1 MKYIYYA
8 IAVALIYT
16 NATAHELTP
25 TYPKMRPSYIEDVSV
40 TQMKMWNRREDV
52 WVEQQSI
59 FTSEIVI

>member
-52 WVEQQSI
+52 LY
-59 FTSEIVI
+59 